1 MIVFNRSWDRL
12 NDGNSRTEGGHW
24 LMEVQRKP
32 PPGPGVVS
40 MGGFSTSEKLLNP
53 NLIGTNGV
61 EITVVDFSH
70 EDYDRKLDEPGQLV
84 QAWSMTVGSWQG
96 CVGGQKDKQKDRGV
110 QLHFDLLRNDGL
122 YVYLVRGLLPEDFAK
137 YPQDGFG
144 RKESKGLTDKEL
156 RVLHEE
162 AIGRGG
168 PYITAPCVALAT
180 RVYRSESEIESMLG
194 KPRRYGLYLTDDANT
209 VYWTLDA
216 KVMDRADISGY
227 FGSQREACCD
237 GAFLSIMGV
246 GCFQRNIWKMDKLDI
261 STSP

>member
-1 MIVFNRSWDRL
+1 MIVFNRSWDKL

-24 LMEVQRKP
+24 LMEVQRNP

-96 CVGGQKDKQKDRGV
+96 CVGGQKDEQQDRGV

-144 RKESKGLTDKEL
+144 RADSKEISDKEL
-156 RVLHEE
+156 
-162 AIGRGG
+162 
-168 PYITAPCVALAT
+168 
-180 RVYRSESEIESMLG
+180 
-194 KPRRYGLYLTDDANT
+194 
-209 VYWTLDA
+209 WTLHVDTSRLVCPYVTA
-216 KVMDRADISGY
+216 LFWRWRLGFSALNPTSRLYSENPDVTA
-227 FGSQREACCD
+227 
-237 GAFLSIMGV
+237 
-246 GCFQRNIWKMDKLDI
+246 
-261 STSP
+261 ST